1 LKRALVGI
9 DLKSY
14 RMIGDYL
21 LSEKKIESIRKR
33 LEEEFT
39 GTETL
44 SLGEASHIIESLGVA
59 VSPTEILS
67 SLGYEIEWNG
77 LDYETSKVKRS

>member
-1 LKRALVGI
+1 
-9 DLKSY
+9 
-14 RMIGDYL
+14 M
-21 LSEKKIESIRKR
+21 
-33 LEEEFT
+33 EEEFT
-39 GTETL
+39 STETL
-44 SLGEASHIIESLGVA
+44 SLGEAFHIIESLGIA